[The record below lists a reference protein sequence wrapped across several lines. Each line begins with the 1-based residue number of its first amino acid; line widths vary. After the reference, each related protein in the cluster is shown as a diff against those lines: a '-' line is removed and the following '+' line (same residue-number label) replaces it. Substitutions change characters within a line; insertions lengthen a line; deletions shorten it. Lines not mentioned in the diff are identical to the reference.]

1 MKRFAAILAACC
13 LTMGAAQAERVIED
27 EISTQ
32 YENIRL
38 VEVVGGLEHPW
49 AVAFLPDGSKLIT
62 ERPGRLQHLQ
72 DGELTEIHGV
82 PEVVAIN
89 QGGMMD
95 VSLHPDFEENGWVYL
110 TYSKGDHNE
119 TATTLVRGRVEGD
132 QFVDMEEIFTQD
144 RKSSPGRHYGSR
156 LAWTGNGLLL
166 MSVGDRGADPPRA
179 QDLGDHA
186 GALLRMHDD
195 GTPPVDNPFVDT
207 PGAHPEIY
215 SYGHR
220 NIQGI
225 VVHPMTGEIW
235 TNEHGPRG
243 GDRLDLVK
251 PGNNYGWPIV
261 SYGRVYRTEDQWG
274 AGREAEGFEPPL
286 YEFLPTIAPAGMA
299 LVTSRTFPN
308 WQGNLL
314 VPGLAPEHIRRV
326 VVENYTV
333 VHEEELLRGKIGRIR
348 DVREGPDGHLYVLND
363 EEDGSLFRIEP
374 AS

>member
-1 MKRFAAILAACC
+1 MKLWIAVGLMLTFAVGVAH
-13 LTMGAAQAERVIED
+13 GERIVES
-27 EISTQ
+27 EITTE
-32 YENIRL
+32 YESIRL
-38 VEVVGGLEHPW
+38 VEVVAGLEHPW

-72 DGELTEIHGV
+72 DGELTQIHGV

-89 QGGMMD
+89 QGGLLD
-95 VSLHPDFEENGWVYL
+95 ISLHPDYEENGWVYL
-110 TYSKGDHNE
+110 TYSKGDQDA
-119 TATTLVRGRVEGD
+119 TATTLVRGRVEGE

-156 LAWTGNGLLL
+156 LAWTNDGLLL

-186 GALLRMHDD
+186 GSLLRMHDD

-207 PGAHPEIY
+207 PGAQPEIY
-215 SYGHR
+215 SYGQR

-225 VVHPMTGEIW
+225 VVHPTTGEIW

-261 SYGRVYRTEDQWG
+261 SYGRVYRTQDQWG
-274 AGREAEGFEPPL
+274 AGREAEGFEPPIR
-286 YEFLPTIAPAGMA
+286 EFLPTLAPAGMT

-308 WQGNLL
+308 WEGDLL
-314 VPGLAPEHIRRV
+314 IPGLVSEQIRRV

-333 VHEEELLRGKIGRIR
+333 VHEEELLREKIGRIR
-348 DVREGPDGHLYVLND
+348 DIREGPDGNLYVLND
-363 EEDGSLFRIEP
+363 EEQGGLFRIEP
-374 AS
+374 AD